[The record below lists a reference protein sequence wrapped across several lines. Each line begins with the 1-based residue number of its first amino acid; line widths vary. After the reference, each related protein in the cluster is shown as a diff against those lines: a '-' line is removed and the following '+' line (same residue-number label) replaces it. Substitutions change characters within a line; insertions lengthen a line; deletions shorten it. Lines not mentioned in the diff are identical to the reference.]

1 MRYGSLKTILIST
14 TVIIHNH
21 IELQGFYFDLYNHI
35 PHAFRYYQSVCIE
48 FMTYVGKNSNCMPG
62 QITKKFV
69 NYIF

>member
-1 MRYGSLKTILIST
+1 M
-14 TVIIHNH
+14 
-21 IELQGFYFDLYNHI
+21 QGFYFDLYNHI

-69 NYIF
+69 KARNVCIITEYRRKYKN